1 MTTPRIRHPGE
12 FRWETRLLAVVTLTL
27 VAVGV
32 AMCYAAGS
40 YREDW
45 FLEAQQQLSGAVVGG
60 VLFLVAARLDYRL
73 LRTWARPMFWATLAG
88 LVVIAV
94 VAVIWSSP
102 EAPDAVSALVPYR
115 NGARRWLKLGP
126 LQLQISEIARF
137 TLPVLVAAMV
147 ADRGSRLRRFRDG
160 FVPVMVPIVLT
171 AALVAVQP
179 NLSMAI
185 LLTITGIAVAFVAGA
200 RISHLALF
208 ATPGV
213 AGVAAMLFLSP
224 ERLDR
229 LAAFLKPATEC
240 DPGVDQVCDSLIG
253 LGNGGIVGVG
263 FGQGTQKLGHLSYG
277 HSDFILSVVGEEWG
291 FLGVL
296 FLALCFALFCWMGF
310 RIARTARDPFG
321 TALAG
326 GLTAMVG
333 TAGFMHAAVVL
344 KLMPATGLTL
354 PFISAGRVSLVMYL
368 LSAGLLVAIG
378 RRRGK
383 PSAAR

>member
-1 MTTPRIRHPGE
+1 MSEARVRHPGE

-45 FLEAQQQLSGAVVGG
+45 FAEAQQQLTGAVAGG

-73 LRTWARPMFWATLAG
+73 LRRWAKPMFHVTLVG

-94 VAVIWSSP
+94 VAMIWSGPRAP
-102 EAPDAVSALVPYR
+102 EAVAALVPYR
-115 NGARRWLKLGP
+115 NGARRWLLIGP
-126 LQLQISEIARF
+126 LQLQVSEIARF

-147 ADRGSRLRRFRDG
+147 ADFGTRLRRFRDG
-160 FVPVMVPIVLT
+160 FVPVMVPIVAT
-171 AALVAVQP
+171 AALVMVQP

-185 LLTITGIAVAFVAGA
+185 LLTVTGVTVAFVAGA
-200 RISHLALF
+200 RISHLGLF
-208 ATPGV
+208 AAPAL
-213 AGVAAMLFLSP
+213 AGVVAMLALSP

-229 LAAFLKPATEC
+229 LAAFLGPATEC
-240 DPGVDQVCDSLIG
+240 DPQVDQVCDSLIG

-291 FLGVL
+291 FLGIL
-296 FLALCFALFCWMGF
+296 FLVLCFALFCWMGF
-310 RIARTARDPFG
+310 RIARTARDVFG

-333 TAGFMHAAVVL
+333 IAGFMHAAVVL

-354 PFISAGRVSLVMYL
+354 PFISVGRVSLVIYL
-368 LSAGLLVAIG
+368 VSAGVLVSIG
-378 RRRGK
+378 RLRGK
-383 PSAAR
+383 PAPGR